1 MKEMLSEIT
10 ASFSRNRCL
19 WAEFTMPATNP
30 GCKEEAMI
38 HFLALGLYTHHYSL
52 KFYINTLRLLSS
64 FKCKFTFVNV
74 KRKFEF
80 CWFFGSPCALDG
92 HWGMEE
98 LTGQRTMYNIYI
110 LYYSHHPRQFHL
122 WLLKQKKNRN
132 NTRETTTNVFLTKGK
147 RQKHISG
154 TIFLTSIPPHSLN
167 LLSSQVIP
175 ANYPADVFGKIKES
189 NQSNRDE
196 SAFSGRCQ
204 DKAQFT
210 RKIAFFLLVQKQH
223 KKSSQQWCRVIPSNL
238 RKGGHVFII

>member
-1 MKEMLSEIT
+1 MNMVLEKNI
-10 ASFSRNRCL
+10 
-19 WAEFTMPATNP
+19 PALQQSIRDLDNQCQ
-30 GCKEEAMI
+30 G
-38 HFLALGLYTHHYSL
+38 ALKQSVMD
-52 KFYINTLRLLSS
+52 
-64 FKCKFTFVNV
+64 FVQS
-74 KRKFEF
+74 
-80 CWFFGSPCALDG
+80 WDQS
-92 HWGMEE
+92 WGVEE
-98 LTGQRTMYNIYI
+98 LTGQRTMYNINI
-110 LYYSHHPRQFHL
+110 FCYSHHPRQFHL
-122 WLLKQKKNRN
+122 WFLKQKKNEI
-132 NTRETTTNVFLTKGK
+132 TREKLQQFFFLTKGK
-147 RQKHISG
+147 RQKHLSG

-210 RKIAFFLLVQKQH
+210 RKIAFSPLVQKQH